1 MRYCAGKGRGRS
13 GERSFICGEE
23 APVMTT
29 AALKK
34 KIKALV
40 DKETNGRKLDNVLA
54 MFEATGISAS
64 ERKAIVET
72 VSRSEADYRAGR
84 FVSGPEA
91 RKRAKQTLKRKRAA

>member
-1 MRYCAGKGRGRS
+1 
-13 GERSFICGEE
+13 
-23 APVMTT
+23 MTT

-54 MFEATGISAS
+54 MFEAAGISAA
-64 ERKAIVET
+64 ERKAIVEA
-72 VSRSEADYRAGR
+72 VAGSEADYRVGR